1 MPRPSEFEES
11 AEDGGGAD
19 DDVNGDRPT
28 QIPKEQSSHVRPS
41 AERTQPAPET
51 RAEERRNPE
60 ESAFIARLGS
70 LARVPMMRVERETLN
85 GTTMLGEDAVAILLD
100 RIDGISSVEMLL
112 EELPL
117 PRGEALRILCALRDE
132 HVIELL

>member
-28 QIPKEQSSHVRPS
+28 QIPKEQSSRMRPS

-70 LARVPMMRVERETLN
+70 LARVPIRVENDHRFVNVRSFCQWKTP
-85 GTTMLGEDAVAILLD
+85 VC
-100 RIDGISSVEMLL
+100 
-112 EELPL
+112 
-117 PRGEALRILCALRDE
+117 GEATSC
-132 HVIELL
+132 